1 MTTIA
6 EKYGVVETNGL
17 EAGHEYHASV
27 DYAEELQ
34 LSEVARLGGRIS
46 RVRVLTGSWAGQKMA
61 DVSYIHA
68 TLPSGQIVPVRVT
81 GNLLGVP
88 LWGPKGLKSNLIA
101 WAREEGVYAKA
112 LGLLDEGN
120 WSVLY

>member
-6 EKYGVVETNGL
+6 EKYGVVETNPL
-17 EAGHEYHASV
+17 VSGHEYHASV
-27 DYAEELQ
+27 DYADEITLA
-34 LSEVARLGGRIS
+34 EVARRGGRIS

-68 TLPSGQIVPVRVT
+68 VLPSGKIVPVNVT
-81 GNLLGVP
+81 GDLQGVP
-88 LWGPKGLKSNLIA
+88 LWGPKGLKSQLIA
-101 WAREEGVYAKA
+101 WAREEGVFAKA

-120 WSVLY
+120 WSVLH

>member
-17 EAGHEYHASV
+17 ENGHEYHAGVS
-27 DYAEELQ
+27 YADELT
-34 LSEVARLGGRIS
+34 LAEVARRGGRIS
-46 RVRVLTGSWAGQKMA
+46 RLRVLTGFWAGVKMA

-68 TLPSGQIVPVRVT
+68 VLPSGQIVPVRVT
-81 GNLLGVP
+81 GTLQGVP

-120 WSVLY
+120 WSVLH